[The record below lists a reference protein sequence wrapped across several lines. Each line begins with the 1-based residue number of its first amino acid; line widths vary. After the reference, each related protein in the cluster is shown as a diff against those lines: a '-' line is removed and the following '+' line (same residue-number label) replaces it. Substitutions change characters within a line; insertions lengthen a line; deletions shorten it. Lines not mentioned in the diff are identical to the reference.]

1 ARRSNLSRLTIS
13 SIIANLLTAGLVR
26 ETGIGDSNGGRR
38 PILIEFNYQSAFVV
52 GIELGNTTLTVLLT
66 DLAANVLRRARCSFE
81 IAAGPEVCL
90 PQVVALLAELLASE
104 RIARGAIVGAGVGV
118 PRPLAFANGRPMMPP
133 TMPGWHD
140 VPLRVLLEDALGLRV
155 FVEND
160 ANLGALAEHYWGAA
174 RALQRGLHLSGRRR
188 HWLRVDPRRAAVPR

>member
-1 ARRSNLSRLTIS
+1 
-13 SIIANLLTAGLVR
+13 
-26 ETGIGDSNGGRR
+26 
-38 PILIEFNYQSAFVV
+38 
-52 GIELGNTTLTVLLT
+52 
-66 DLAANVLRRARCSFE
+66 
-81 IAAGPEVCL
+81 
-90 PQVVALLAELLASE
+90 
-104 RIARGAIVGAGVGV
+104 
-118 PRPLAFANGRPMMPP
+118 

-188 HWLRVDPRRAAVPR
+188 HWLRVDPRRAAVPRRNRLGRRDWAPVGGRRGAGLPVWRLWMPRGGRGDAGAAQPLQGDRPAGAASRRSDRPGASWPEPSGRADRDSRRVSGRGGRKYFEHD